1 MSTVAETGRPDPGE
15 PKPGTATEVGL
26 HVQICEMSAC
36 GRSWLSR
43 RKPTVFVNEDNGLLP
58 R

>member
-15 PKPGTATEVGL
+15 PEPGTATEVGL
-26 HVQICEMSAC
+26 HVQICEMSAR
-36 GRSWLSR
+36 GSSRLSR
-43 RKPTVFVNEDNGLLP
+43 RKPTVFANEDNGLLL